1 MRNKVLDF
9 CRRESLTV
17 PGQRVTCALSGGA
30 DSVALLH
37 CLLSLREELGVEVSA
52 AHYNH
57 CLRGAESDGD
67 EAFVRRLC
75 ASWGVELAV
84 GRGDVA
90 ACARET
96 GRSLEEAARQLRY
109 AFLLSQPGLIA
120 TAHNA
125 DDQAETVVLNL
136 LRGTGL
142 RGLGA
147 MAPRQGRVIR
157 PLLPVTRA
165 EVEAY
170 LSAHGLPH
178 REDSSNHRDDAL
190 RNRLRHHVMPLLRAE
205 NPNLSET
212 VGRMTDLLRQD
223 EAYLEERTDALL
235 AQAARDGGWDCRTL
249 RAAPAVL
256 RRRAIRRLLEL
267 PKPSMAHVDAVDR
280 LLDRLDGSASA
291 DLPGGVTARRE
302 YGLLRL
308 ETAHG
313 PETFQPVRLEVGQ
326 QVLLPELSLRISAEG
341 PVILEKELDYLSTF
355 AIKYDMI
362 DKAKV
367 LWVRPRRTGDTLRL
381 PGGQK
386 SLKRLM
392 IDRKIPAA
400 RRNTIPVLAD
410 GQGVLAVWQLG
421 VDFDRMARPGEQALL
436 IEIQYEER
444 ACDDKQI

>member
-1 MRNKVLDF
+1 MRNKILDF
-9 CRRESLTV
+9 CRREGLTV

-37 CLLSLREELGVEVSA
+37 CLLSLRAELGVTVSA

-57 CLRGAESDGD
+57 CLRDAESDED
-67 EAFVRRLC
+67 EDFVRRLC

-96 GRSLEEAARQLRY
+96 GQSLEEAARRMRY
-109 AFLLSQPGLIA
+109 AFLLSQPGLLA

-125 DDQAETVVLNL
+125 DDQVETVLLNL

-142 RGLGA
+142 RGLGG
-147 MAPRQGRVIR
+147 MSPRQGRVIR

-165 EVEAY
+165 EVDAY
-170 LSAHGLPH
+170 LLANGLPH
-178 REDSSNHRDDAL
+178 REDSSNQTDCAL
-190 RNRLRHHVMPLLRAE
+190 RNRLRHHVTPLLRAE
-205 NPNLSET
+205 NPSLPET

-223 EAYLEERTDALL
+223 EAYLEDQTAALL
-235 AQAARDGGWDCRTL
+235 ARAARDGGWDCQTL
-249 RAAPAVL
+249 QDAPAVL
-256 RRRAIRRLLEL
+256 RRRAIRRLLDI
-267 PKPSMAHVDAVDR
+267 PKPSMAHVDAVER
-280 LLDRLDGSASA
+280 LLETRNGSASA

-308 ETAHG
+308 EQAHG
-313 PETFQPVRLEVGQ
+313 PETFQPVLLAAGQ
-326 QVLLPELSLRISAEG
+326 QAFLPEPGLWVSVTG
-341 PVILEKELDYLSTF
+341 PVILEKELDCLSTF
-355 AIKYDMI
+355 ALKYDMI
-362 DKAKV
+362 DETKS
-367 LWVRPRRTGDTLRL
+367 LWVRPRLPGDALRL
-381 PGGQK
+381 SGGQK

-400 RRNTIPVLAD
+400 RRGLLPVLAD
-410 GQGVLAVWQLG
+410 SQGVLAVWNLG
-421 VDFDRMARPGEQALL
+421 VDFVRAARPGEQALL